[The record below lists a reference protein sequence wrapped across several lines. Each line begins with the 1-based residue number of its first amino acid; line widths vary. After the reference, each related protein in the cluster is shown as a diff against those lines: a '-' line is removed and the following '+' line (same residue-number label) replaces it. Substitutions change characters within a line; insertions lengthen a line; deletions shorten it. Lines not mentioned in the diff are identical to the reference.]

1 MCNTAAKAMPTAK
14 RARTVLHKNDYGPMF
29 REIMRADLNPMQVDG
44 GHDNP
49 VDAEKPLAGE
59 ETPPPAGDV
68 TPPLEEIASPEPLGN
83 PPGLHQLEHEMQ
95 DDPMG
100 ADANP
105 WDGDVDAQVLL
116 ANYL

>member
-1 MCNTAAKAMPTAK
+1 MPAAK
-14 RARTVLHKNDYGPMF
+14 RARTVLYENDYGPMF
-29 REIMRADLNPMQVDG
+29 REIMRADLDPMQVDG
-44 GHDNP
+44 GHINP
-49 VDAEKPLAGE
+49 VGAEKPPLAGA

-68 TPPLEEIASPEPLGN
+68 TPPLGGTATPEPLEN

-116 ANYL
+116 ANYFCSSV